1 MKRKALAVLAAVA
14 ILCTMILPVSGEEAE
29 APRRRETVV
38 IRTPQDFLDFAE
50 NCALDSWSSDKDV
63 RLQADISLEGLE
75 FTGVPTFGGSFDGNG
90 HTISG
95 LCIEDSIAP
104 AGLFRTLRE
113 DAVVKNLKVDGTVTP
128 GGDAVSV
135 GGIAGENYGVLENCA
150 FTGTVSGK
158 ENTGGIAGSN
168 YGTLRRCKA
177 AGTLTGS
184 ARTGGIAGYNE
195 GTIDGCENEMA
206 VNTES
211 VDPAIDPTA
220 INLDFN
226 MDLSR
231 LSTVNT
237 AEAAADTG
245 GIAGYSAGSI
255 RNCTNRGTVGYPHIG
270 YNLGGI
276 VGRSCGYVSDC
287 TNKGTIFGR
296 KDVGGIVGQNEPN
309 IATALSPDYL
319 ETLSEQFENLG
330 NQVSAAGSH
339 AAGAGNDIQSCIQT
353 IAAYQSSAR
362 AALDGMISG
371 VGDDLENFR
380 PGASFDPDAIH
391 NLGSAIQGMVNA
403 TRNLKTIVGDGV
415 EDMSADVDAISGQIS
430 EISRT
435 FALAT
440 EDAKEDTIT
449 DLSDTDISEI
459 TAGRIESSRN
469 SGTVQA
475 DLNTGGIVGT
485 MGVEYGVDP
494 EDDMPSGSV
503 TRRRSFELK
512 DIVSACV
519 NEGAVTGKRSYV
531 GGICGRMELGL
542 VTACENYGYI
552 SSESGDYVGGIAG
565 MTGGTIRD
573 SFAKCSLSGGS
584 YIGGIVGSGIQEDYQ
599 GDSSTVTDCRSMVR
613 IDDFMQYIG
622 AISGAD
628 IGSFTGN
635 CFVSDSLQGINGVSY
650 FALAEPVSYEALLK
664 LDGVPQA
671 AKRFT
676 LTFEAED
683 ETLKTLSFAYGAS
696 FPADTYPELPQKEG
710 YYARWSVESLENL
723 RFDTTVTA
731 EYLPYTTAL
740 PSADRREDGRPV
752 FFVQGQ
758 FPEGA
763 ALTVSDGSTEFVP
776 EQGQTLLETWHLTIS
791 SDGTPESVRYL
802 PSRNG
807 VNLYLLD
814 GGSWKKLSPEE
825 MGSYLR
831 FDTDRTE
838 MEIAV
843 TAEASHIALWLCV
856 AGGTAAVLAVIAA
869 LLLVRKRKKKAKT

>member
-1 MKRKALAVLAAVA
+1 MKRKALAVLMAAA
-14 ILCTMILPVSGEEAE
+14 ILSTMILPVFGEEAE

-38 IRTPQDFLDFAE
+38 IRTAQDFLKFAE
-50 NCALDSWSSDKDV
+50 NCALDSWSSDKDIC
-63 RLQADISLEGLE
+63 LQADISLEDLE
-75 FTGVPTFGGSFDGNG
+75 FAGIATFGGSFDGNG
-90 HTISG
+90 HTISV
-95 LCIEDSIAP
+95 CIEDSIAP

-113 DAVVKNLKVDGTVTP
+113 GAVAKNLNVTGTVTP
-128 GGDAVSV
+128 GGDAVTV
-135 GGIAGENYGVLENCA
+135 GGIVGENYGMLENCA
-150 FTGTVSGK
+150 FTGTVSGE

-168 YGTLRRCKA
+168 YGTLRRCKS
-177 AGTLTGS
+177 AGTLTS
-184 ARTGGIAGYNE
+184 STRTGGITGYNE
-195 GTIDGCENEMA
+195 GVIDGCTSDMA

-226 MDLSR
+226 MDLSK

-237 AEAAADTG
+237 VEAAADTG

-276 VGRSCGYVSDC
+276 AGRSCGHVSGC

-309 IATALSPDYL
+309 IATVLSPDYL

-339 AAGAGNDIQSCIQT
+339 AADAGNDIQSCIQS

-371 VGDDLENFR
+371 VGDDFENCE

-415 EDMSADVDAISGQIS
+415 EDMSADVDAISSQIS

-440 EDAKEDTIT
+440 EDAKEDTVT
-449 DLSDTDISEI
+449 DLSDADISGI

-469 SGTVQA
+469 SGDIQA

-512 DIVSACV
+512 DIVSDCV
-519 NEGAVTGKRSYV
+519 NEGAVTGKRSYA

-542 VTACENYGYI
+542 VTACENYGHI

-599 GDSSTVTDCRSMVR
+599 GDSSTVADCRSMVR
-613 IDDFMQYIG
+613 IDDYTQYIG

-635 CFVSDSLQGINGVSY
+635 YFVSDSLQGINGVSY
-650 FALAEPVSYEALLK
+650 FALAEPVSYDKLLK

-683 ETLKTLSFAYGAS
+683 ETLKTLSFTYGAS
-696 FPADTYPELPQKEG
+696 FTADTYPELPQKEG

-723 RFDTTVTA
+723 RFDTVVTA
-731 EYLPYTTAL
+731 EYLSYSTAL
-740 PSADRREDGRPV
+740 PSAECREDGRPV

-763 ALTVSDGSTEFVP
+763 ALTVSDGSTAFVP
-776 EQGQTLLETWHLTIS
+776 EEGQTLLETWHLS
-791 SDGTPESVRYL
+791 LPADGTPESIRYL
-802 PSRNG
+802 PDRDG
-807 VNLYLLD
+807 VTLYRLD
-814 GGSWKKLSPEE
+814 GGSWKEISTEE
-825 MGSYLR
+825 MGSYLQ
-831 FDTDRTE
+831 FAAGQTE

-843 TAEASHIALWLCV
+843 TIETSHTTLWLYAVCG
-856 AGGTAAVLAVIAA
+856 AAAVLAVIIVI
-869 LLLVRKRKKKAKT
+869 LLVRKRKKKSKK

>member
-1 MKRKALAVLAAVA
+1 MKRKALAVLMAAA
-14 ILCTMILPVSGEEAE
+14 ILSTMILPVFGEEAE
-29 APRRRETVV
+29 APQRRKTVA
-38 IRTPQDFLDFAE
+38 IRTAQDFLDFAG
-50 NCALDSWSSDKDV
+50 NCTLDSWSSDKDIQ
-63 RLQADISLEGLE
+63 LQADISLENQE
-75 FTGVPTFGGSFDGNG
+75 FTGIATFGGSFDGNG
-90 HTISG
+90 HTISVYIG
-95 LCIEDSIAP
+95 DSIAP

-113 DAVVKNLKVDGTVTP
+113 DAVVKKLKVDGTVMP

-135 GGIAGENYGVLENCA
+135 GGIAGENYGTVENCA
-150 FTGTVSGK
+150 FTGTVSGE
-158 ENTGGIAGSN
+158 ENTGGITGSN
-168 YGTLRRCKA
+168 YGTLEKCKA
-177 AGTLTGS
+177 AGTLTGT

-195 GTIDGCENEMA
+195 GVIDNCTSDMA
-206 VNTES
+206 INTES

-237 AEAAADTG
+237 VEAAADTG

-276 VGRSCGYVSDC
+276 AGRSCGYVSGC

-309 IATALSPDYL
+309 IATILSPDYL

-380 PGASFDPDAIH
+380 LGASFDPDAIH
-391 NLGSAIQGMVNA
+391 NLGSAIQGMVTA

-435 FALAT
+435 LALAT
-440 EDAKEDTIT
+440 EDAKEDTVT
-449 DLSDTDISEI
+449 DLSDVGISGI
-459 TAGRIESSRN
+459 TAGRIKSGRN
-469 SGTVQA
+469 SGAVQA

-512 DIVSACV
+512 DIASDCV
-519 NEGAVTGKRSYV
+519 NEGAVTGKRTYA

-565 MTGGTIRD
+565 MTGGTVRD

-599 GDSSTVTDCRSMVR
+599 GDSSTVADCRSMVR
-613 IDDFMQYIG
+613 IDDYTQYIG

-635 CFVSDSLQGINGVSY
+635 YFVSDNLQGINGVSY
-650 FALAEPVSYEALLK
+650 FALAEPVTYDKLLK

-676 LTFEAED
+676 LTLEAED

-731 EYLPYTTAL
+731 EYLSYSTAL
-740 PSADRREDGRPV
+740 PSADCREDGRPV

-763 ALTVSDGSTEFVP
+763 ALTVSDGSEEFVL
-776 EQGQTLLETWHLTIS
+776 EQGQTLLETWHLPLPT
-791 SDGTPESVRYL
+791 DGTPESVRYI
-802 PSRNG
+802 PDREG
-807 VNLYLLD
+807 VSLHALD
-814 GGSWKKLSPEE
+814 DGNWKKISTEE

-831 FDTDRTE
+831 FDAEQTE
-838 MEIAV
+838 IEIAV
-843 TAEASHIALWLCV
+843 TAETFHTDLWFWA
-856 AGGTAAVLAVIAA
+856 AGGAAVLAVVIVI
-869 LLLVRKRKKKAKT
+869 LLVRKRKKKLRK